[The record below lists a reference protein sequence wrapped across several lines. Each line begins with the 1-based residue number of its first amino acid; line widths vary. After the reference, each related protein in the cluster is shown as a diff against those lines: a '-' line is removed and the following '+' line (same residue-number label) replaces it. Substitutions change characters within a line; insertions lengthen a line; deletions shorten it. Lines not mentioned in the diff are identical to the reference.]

1 MTAAF
6 ISRLLALATAVSAVP
21 QLYVDCEKGSDSA
34 SGNSL
39 NDAKRSFAGAQQA
52 IRNILANQTLQ
63 EDLVAHVAAGTCYLD
78 SPLNF
83 TSADSGR
90 GLSSAI
96 YFISY

>member
-1 MTAAF
+1 MAAAS

-21 QLYVDCEKGSDSA
+21 QLYVDCENGSDSA

-39 NDAKRSFAGAQQA
+39 NNAKRSFAGAQQA

-83 TSADSGR
+83 TSVDSGK
-90 GLSSAI
+90 GASSATQ
-96 YFISY
+96 YTCY